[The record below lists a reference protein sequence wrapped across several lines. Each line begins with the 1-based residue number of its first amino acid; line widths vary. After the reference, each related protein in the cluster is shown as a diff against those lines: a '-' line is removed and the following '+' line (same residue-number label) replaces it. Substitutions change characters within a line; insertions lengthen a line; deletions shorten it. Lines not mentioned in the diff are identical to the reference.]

1 LLSQYKFLRH
11 KTDERSVKELEKT
24 ARRKEIVKAKLDK
37 SVQTLR
43 FRESVEP
50 VTVEEG
56 KIGVVLFASFGSVGG
71 DLEDVTTVVEQAVVR
86 GGIDRFMVGPPSKH
100 LRLRHGQARGWSNP
114 KRLETGAIGKFKCRA
129 EWTGTCWVWG
139 SGFRI

>member
-1 LLSQYKFLRH
+1 MRH
-11 KTDERSVKELEKT
+11 KTDEHSVKELGKISK
-24 ARRKEIVKAKLDK
+24 RKEIVKAKLDK

-71 DLEDVTTVVEQAVVR
+71 DIEDVTPRVEQAVVR
-86 GGIDRFMVGPPSKH
+86 GGIDRFMVGPPSIP
-100 LRLRHGQARGWSNP
+100 LRLRHGQTRGWCD
-114 KRLETGAIGKFKCRA
+114 RQHLETGATGKVTCRA
-129 EWTGTCWVWG
+129 QGTGTCCDKPHTV
-139 SGFRI
+139 SIQILTL